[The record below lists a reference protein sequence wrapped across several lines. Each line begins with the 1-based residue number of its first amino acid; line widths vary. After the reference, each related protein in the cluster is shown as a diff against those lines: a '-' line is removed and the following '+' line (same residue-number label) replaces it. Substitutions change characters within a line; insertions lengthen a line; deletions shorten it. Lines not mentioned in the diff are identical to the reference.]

1 MEKDPKPL
9 QNVQIPEKPAVPLLP
24 KTETVPLLPSGQKP
38 KEPTDWESLGG
49 IVEGTTPIELG
60 C

>member
-9 QNVQIPEKPAVPLLP
+9 QSQQKPEEPATPLLP
-24 KTETVPLLPSGQKP
+24 KPETYPLLPSGTP
-38 KEPTDWESLGG
+38 AKEPTDWESLGG